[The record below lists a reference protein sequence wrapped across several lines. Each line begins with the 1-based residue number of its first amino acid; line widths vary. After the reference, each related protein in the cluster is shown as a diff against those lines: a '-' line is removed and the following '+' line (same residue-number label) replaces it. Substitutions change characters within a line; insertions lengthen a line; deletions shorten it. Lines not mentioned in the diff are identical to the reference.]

1 MSAQT
6 VTFRKHSNNPSDVV
20 RVIEYDSRQ
29 TELGP
34 EEVCIQFLA
43 APINPQDLLVIAGK
57 YPVQPAQQCEGEP
70 IPGYDGVARVERIG
84 SAVTNLQPGDQV
96 IPRQHGLGTWR
107 SQAVVP
113 ASSLLQV
120 PSSHLD
126 SVSAALLKMGCGPA
140 YLLLQ
145 SRQDLRPG
153 DWVVLNAAT
162 GVIAQMV
169 IQFARLRGCHS
180 LSIIRDRDDVDS
192 TRKQLLALGA
202 DLVVTE
208 TELAAQGPVL
218 AAQKRIVLALD
229 AVFGSSGARLAGLLT
244 TGGTYVNYGSLGGAT
259 ESIGLTQELIFWK
272 QIKFKHFRLSQA
284 LAHFSQSQQ
293 EDLMT
298 WFCRLFETGSLR
310 TPAVDRVSWETGP
323 SLEATVKQALQT
335 AAPRAKQQVGV
346 RKQVFVFG
354 PGNQRPI

>member
-1 MSAQT
+1 MSDQT
-6 VTFRKHSNNPSDVV
+6 VTFREHSNNPSDVV
-20 RVIEYDSRQ
+20 RVIEYDFRQ

-43 APINPQDLLVIAGK
+43 APINPQDLLVISGK
-57 YPVQPAQQCEGEP
+57 YPVQPAQRCEGEP

-84 SAVTNLQPGDQV
+84 SAVTKLQPGDQV

-107 SQAVVP
+107 SQAIVP
-113 ASSLLQV
+113 ASSLLRV

-126 SVSAALLKMGCGPA
+126 PVSAAILKMGCGPA

-180 LSIIRDRDDVDS
+180 LSIIRDREDVDS
-192 TRKQLLALGA
+192 TRKQLLTLGA

-208 TELAAQGPVL
+208 TELAGQGSVL
-218 AAQKRIVLALD
+218 AAEKRIVLALD
-229 AVFGSSGARLAGLLT
+229 AVF
-244 TGGTYVNYGSLGGAT
+244 GTYVNYGSLGGAT
-259 ESIGLTQELIFWK
+259 EAIGLTQELIFWK
-272 QIKFKHFRLSQA
+272 QVTFKHFRLSQA
-284 LAHFSQSQQ
+284 LDHFSKSQQ

-298 WFCRLFETGSLR
+298 WFCRLFETGSLI

-323 SLEATVKQALQT
+323 SLEAAVKQALQN
-335 AAPRAKQQVGV
+335 ASPGAKQQVGL

-354 PGNQRPI
+354 PGNERPI